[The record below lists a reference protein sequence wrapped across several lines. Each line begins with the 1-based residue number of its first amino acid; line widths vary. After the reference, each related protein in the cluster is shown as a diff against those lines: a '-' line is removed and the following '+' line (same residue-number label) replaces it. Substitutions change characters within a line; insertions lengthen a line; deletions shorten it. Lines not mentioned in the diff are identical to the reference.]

1 MSKPRLRAA
10 PALLCALLLSAATL
24 SAHATDYQLAD
35 GRVRFSAPDAWPQIM
50 MQISGNPQFM
60 AFQVPDPSPVSQRVL
75 ARVTITVVKM
85 RNGPAFEQWV
95 NQRVQHSHQLPG
107 YESVA
112 QPGSSSNVVRYT
124 ALESGVRMSYS
135 ERYFLKGLE
144 GVQLRCLRPN
154 RGEVD
159 AAWVASFDKG
169 CDAIAASLQQGG

>member
-1 MSKPRLRAA
+1 MSKPRLHAV
-10 PALLCALLLSAATL
+10 PALFCALLLGAASAG
-24 SAHATDYQLAD
+24 AHATDYQLAD
-35 GRVRFSAPDAWPQIM
+35 GRVHFSAPDGWPQIM
-50 MQISGNPQFM
+50 MQTSGNPQFM
-60 AFQVPDPSPVSQRVL
+60 AFQVPDPSPVAQRVL
-75 ARVTITVVKM
+75 ARVTVTVVKM
-85 RNGPAFEQWV
+85 PDGSAFQQWV

-154 RGEVD
+154 RGAVD
-159 AAWVASFDKG
+159 AAWVSSFDKG